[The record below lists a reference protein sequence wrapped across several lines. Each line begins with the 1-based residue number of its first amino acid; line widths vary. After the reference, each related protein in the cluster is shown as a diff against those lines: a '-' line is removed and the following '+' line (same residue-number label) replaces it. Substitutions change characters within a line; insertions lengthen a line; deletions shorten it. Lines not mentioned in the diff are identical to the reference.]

1 MGKSERD
8 IPRQRNADVQPTESV
23 QVRPRTERRFRR
35 RHRRG
40 AEHPHVGKYVVRAN
54 VVRVSGLMFCQL
66 SGAVDSYDI
75 ILRVRP
81 AKTFSNEPEVKNG
94 LKIDYDVPSRT
105 LGRPCGFYKVLYDS
119 RVKL

>member
-40 AEHPHVGKYVVRAN
+40 AEHPHVGKYSWLEMN
-54 VVRVSGLMFCQL
+54 IL
-66 SGAVDSYDI
+66 SVIQGRGFVQHCPRYSARE
-75 ILRVRP
+75 ILFTGPTRDEG
-81 AKTFSNEPEVKNG
+81 KWS
-94 LKIDYDVPSRT
+94 
-105 LGRPCGFYKVLYDS
+105 
-119 RVKL
+119 